1 VNRGDRCPYSIR
13 DRDCR
18 RRRDLPR
25 YRLALSRGSKQER
38 SNRTSGPPA
47 PGLTGPADKNSTRVH
62 RGGFEILYRRASE
75 RQTRPACPRR
85 ALCRDQQDAHLSSP
99 KVVESADQIARK
111 IVDTYLAP
119 NKIFPELREMVNS
132 GSLDLLRDFS
142 DACRAEFESFQAA
155 AP

>member
-1 VNRGDRCPYSIR
+1 MDAPVISALAALTGAGIGGLTSVLTSWLNQHTQARAQWLAQDRS
-13 DRDCR
+13 R
-18 RRRDLPR
+18 RQELYKEFIKEASKSYFDALQNDKPDLP
-25 YRLALSRGSKQER
+25 ALV
-38 SNRTSGPPA
+38 
-47 PGLTGPADKNSTRVH
+47 GLYAAISSMR
-62 RGGFEILYRRASE
+62 I
-75 RQTRPACPRR
+75 
-85 ALCRDQQDAHLSSP
+85 LSSP

-132 GSLDLLRDFS
+132 GSLDPLRDFS

>member
-1 VNRGDRCPYSIR
+1 MRI
-13 DRDCR
+13 
-18 RRRDLPR
+18 
-25 YRLALSRGSKQER
+25 
-38 SNRTSGPPA
+38 
-47 PGLTGPADKNSTRVH
+47 
-62 RGGFEILYRRASE
+62 
-75 RQTRPACPRR
+75 
-85 ALCRDQQDAHLSSP
+85 LSSP

-155 AP
+155 VP